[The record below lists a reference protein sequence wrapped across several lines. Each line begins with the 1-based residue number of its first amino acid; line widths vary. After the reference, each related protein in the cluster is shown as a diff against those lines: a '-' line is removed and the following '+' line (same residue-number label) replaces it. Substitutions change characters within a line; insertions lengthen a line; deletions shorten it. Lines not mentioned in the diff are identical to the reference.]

1 MLAEG
6 FVKCCSLPKTVL
18 AFYCSHPTVF
28 IINIIILLS
37 CLSSWLGNAL
47 FSIFFKATGPKPYS
61 FPLLDLF
68 LVFIFFFSLLVPI
81 LSITPLSLN
90 VLQEMELWKSTL
102 SSSRGGATSTSW
114 EEFLGSWASI
124 APSSHLEI
132 SRRRHCPTVA
142 PTTLRASMGNV
153 KFAGESW

>member
-1 MLAEG
+1 
-6 FVKCCSLPKTVL
+6 
-18 AFYCSHPTVF
+18 
-28 IINIIILLS
+28 
-37 CLSSWLGNAL
+37 
-47 FSIFFKATGPKPYS
+47 
-61 FPLLDLF
+61 
-68 LVFIFFFSLLVPI
+68 
-81 LSITPLSLN
+81 
-90 VLQEMELWKSTL
+90 MELWKSTL

-153 KFAGESW
+153 KFAGESWWNFHQKFHCHLKESGICYVYFASSELFGTPKTSSLIPENGFQAFCLKFLQVWKIIEPHHIISTQVALLSNVRPHCIMQNSLVSALRGA